1 MQLIISG
8 KRFGRNHRH
17 PFDREQID
25 KFSSHIWMGC

>member
-8 KRFGRNHRH
+8 KRFGRNHRD

-25 KFSSHIWMGC
+25 KFSSYI